1 MKRTVH
7 YKHGYKIVI
16 TGRFYEVSDGKA
28 LTHFGELRH
37 HPTLQEVWNK
47 TIGLEQQEEKSET
60 NYYRN
65 HYCSSFDY
73 LHVEREGYFIGKR
86 EYYI

>member
-7 YKHGYKIVI
+7 YKQGYKIVI

-47 TIGLEQQEEKSET
+47 TIGLEQQEERNEANRRRTRT
-60 NYYRN
+60 NN
-65 HYCSSFDY
+65 
-73 LHVEREGYFIGKR
+73 
-86 EYYI
+86 